1 MGTLLSIK
9 IIIMKYKKDLDGFLV
24 LLAIAW
30 PTFHLVSNTYTPTQV
45 ILATIFSY
53 LGVRLCVFVYFK
65 KIRY

>member
-1 MGTLLSIK
+1 
-9 IIIMKYKKDLDGFLV
+9 MKYKKDFGGFIA

-30 PTFHLVSNTYTPTQV
+30 PAFHLFRNTYTPTQV

-65 KIRY
+65 KN